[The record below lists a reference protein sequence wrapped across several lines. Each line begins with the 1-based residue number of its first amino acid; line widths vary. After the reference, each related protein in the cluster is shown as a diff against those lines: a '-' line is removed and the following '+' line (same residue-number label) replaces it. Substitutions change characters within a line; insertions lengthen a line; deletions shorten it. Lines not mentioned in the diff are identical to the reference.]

1 MLAGRGSSFNLPLAG
16 FAQDSAMTSGRRYY
30 FLLPEPER
38 PAGGVNV
45 MLQAVDR
52 LANEGYDTRLLH
64 ATPGYR

>member
-1 MLAGRGSSFNLPLAG
+1 
-16 FAQDSAMTSGRRYY
+16 MTSGRRYY

-38 PAGGVNV
+38 PVGGVNV